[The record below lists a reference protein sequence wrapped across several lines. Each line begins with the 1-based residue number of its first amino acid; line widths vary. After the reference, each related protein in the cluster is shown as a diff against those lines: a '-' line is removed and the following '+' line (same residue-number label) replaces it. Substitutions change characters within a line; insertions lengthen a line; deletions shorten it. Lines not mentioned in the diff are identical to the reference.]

1 MRAFR
6 DACVVLATVLC
17 AVEGYSPVAIAACA
31 EGSDSSLACETRTD
45 IFTGLRCGWIVATST
60 CVPQAERRCREWDEP
75 RCSFYSEIETGRE
88 CMWDASSAMCVLSP
102 PLPSTPAPATRTPPA
117 PIDLNETADKLATGI
132 IVVIAI
138 GSVVAIVL
146 CALCVFCLVRT
157 SSNAKAPPQQEMH
170 VTPTAQQHQ
179 QQQHQHQQHQHQQ
192 QYQQP
197 AQTV

>member
-75 RCSFYSEIETGRE
+75 RCSFYSEIETGRD
-88 CMWDASSAMCVLSP
+88 CMWDASSATCILSP
-102 PLPSTPAPATRTPPA
+102 PPATAAPPTNSPPAGPTTPAPETRTPER
-117 PIDLNETADKLATGI
+117 IDLNEAADKLATGV
-132 IVVIAI
+132 IVGIVI
-138 GSVVAIVL
+138 GSVAVIII

-157 SSNAKAPPQQEMH
+157 SSNAKAPPQQEMQ
-170 VTPTAQQHQ
+170 TTATTQDQKPTEPTETA
-179 QQQHQHQQHQHQQ
+179 
-192 QYQQP
+192 
-197 AQTV
+197 